1 MTGAQTA
8 VAPRKPFRPWFG
20 YLCAMAVASLVYI
33 ACTTVYYRL
42 NETTDKT
49 SVFYHSLGDTIGFA
63 FIQWLAGGFLISM
76 IVLIMP
82 WIVAVKIC
90 RRLRME
96 SLSSYAMIALL
107 LSFPLDLLLS
117 ITPFSIF
124 AGPYVPFASRISLA
138 LRYQGVSYLIAGLM
152 FGITYW
158 ILSIRTTQRP

>member
-49 SVFYHSLGDTIGFA
+49 SVFYHSLGDTIAFA
-63 FIQWLAGGFLISM
+63 FIQWLAGGFLSAM

-82 WIVAVKIC
+82 WIIAVKIC
-90 RRLRME
+90 RRLRVE
-96 SLSSYAMIALL
+96 GLLPYAMIALL
-107 LSFPLDLLLS
+107 LSFPLNLLFS
-117 ITPFSIF
+117 MTPFELIGSS
-124 AGPYVPFASRISLA
+124 ALPSISLA
-138 LRYQGVSYLIAGLM
+138 LRYQGVSYLIAGLI
-152 FGITYW
+152 FGVTYW
-158 ILSIRTTQRP
+158 ILSIRTTARP